1 LTCGGEDRDTKPAS
15 KIIDGATVYAGGIV
29 LLLYSSTGH
38 GGHGP
43 LVVFASAV
51 QRSARLAGE
60 RWGVCVL
67 APVWFL
73 DASMKMLMV
82 GWNAVHLLE

>member
-1 LTCGGEDRDTKPAS
+1 VVV
-15 KIIDGATVYAGGIV
+15 KIEIQNQLQKSLMGLLYAGGIV